1 MPIAYI
7 GLGTNIEPR
16 AKRMQEATKA
26 LETLGNRKALS
37 SIYETA
43 PVGYKGQPD
52 FLNAVMAIETEL
64 TVEAL
69 HAKLKALEAELGR
82 QHRERWHEREIDLDL
97 LFFDDVI
104 FETPSLTVPH
114 PQLQHRAFV
123 LIPLAE
129 IAPSLVHPILQ
140 RAITDLLSDLK
151 ADESSVH
158 VYS

>member
-26 LETLGNRKALS
+26 LETFGNRIALS

-43 PVGYKGQPD
+43 PVGYKEQSD

-64 TVEAL
+64 TDEDL
-69 HAKLKALEAELGR
+69 HARLKQLETELGR

-97 LFFDDVI
+97 LFFDDVM
-104 FETPSLTVPH
+104 FETPSLT
-114 PQLQHRAFV
+114 
-123 LIPLAE
+123 
-129 IAPSLVHPILQ
+129 
-140 RAITDLLSDLK
+140 
-151 ADESSVH
+151 
-158 VYS
+158 

>member
-26 LETLGNRKALS
+26 LETFGNRIALS

-43 PVGYKGQPD
+43 PVGYKEQSD

-64 TVEAL
+64 TVEDL
-69 HAKLKALEAELGR
+69 HARLKQLETELGR

-97 LFFDDVI
+97 LFFDDVM

-114 PQLQHRAFV
+114 PQLQNRAFV

-129 IAPSLVHPILQ
+129 IAPSFVHPILQ
-140 RAITDLLSDLK
+140 RTITDLLSDLK
-151 ADESSVH
+151 VDESSVH
-158 VYS
+158 VYT